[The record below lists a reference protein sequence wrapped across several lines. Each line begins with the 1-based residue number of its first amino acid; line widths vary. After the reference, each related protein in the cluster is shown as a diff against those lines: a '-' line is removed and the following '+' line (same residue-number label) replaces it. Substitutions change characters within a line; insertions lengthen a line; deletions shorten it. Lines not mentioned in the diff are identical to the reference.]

1 MKGFK
6 AFLLRGNIVDLAV
19 AVVVGVAFNAVVHS
33 LVSGLVTPLISAL
46 AGQPKFH
53 HLVFTV
59 GNSTFNYGTFLNALI
74 SFLILATVV
83 YFLIVVPMNKVL
95 AFSMR
100 KQVATQRECPEC
112 LQQIPALAT
121 RCMYC
126 TASVPLVSD
135 AAEVEV
141 PAK

>member
-53 HLVFTV
+53 DLTFTV
-59 GNSTFNYGTFLNALI
+59 HNSTFNYGMFLNALI

-83 YFLIVVPMNKVL
+83 YFVIVMPMNKVL
-95 AFSMR
+95 TYSQRNKA
-100 KQVATQRECPEC
+100 AAERECPEC
-112 LQQIPALAT
+112 LQQIPVQAS

-126 TASVPLVSD
+126 TTPVPPVSEP
-135 AAEVEV
+135 AEVA
-141 PAK
+141 AK